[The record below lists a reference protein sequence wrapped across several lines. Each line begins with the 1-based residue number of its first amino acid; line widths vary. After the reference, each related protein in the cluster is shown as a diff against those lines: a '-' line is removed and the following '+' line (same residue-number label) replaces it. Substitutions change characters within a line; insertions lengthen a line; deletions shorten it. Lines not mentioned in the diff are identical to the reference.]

1 MTTFK
6 DLAIRRRSHRKFE
19 EKVIEQ
25 EKIDSIL
32 QTVLM
37 APAGKRANEWQFYVV
52 TDKETSLKLSECKQ
66 FGAAF
71 VKEAPLNIV
80 VTADTSKSDV
90 WIEDC
95 AIAAIYLQLAAEDLG
110 LGSCWSQV
118 RCRESQTEGVMA
130 EDYIKKLLNIP
141 DGFAVE
147 CIISIGYPADERK
160 PYDLEKLPYEKI
172 MVIR

>member
-1 MTTFK
+1 MKSFK
-6 DLAIRRRSHRKFE
+6 DLAIERRSHRKFE
-19 EKVIEQ
+19 ERAVEQ
-25 EKIDSIL
+25 EKIDSLL

-52 TDKETSLKLSECKQ
+52 TDKEQALKLSECKPA
-66 FGAAF
+66 GAAF

-80 VTADTSKSDV
+80 VTADKTQSDV

-95 AIAAIYLQLAAEDLG
+95 SIAAIYLQLAAQDLG

-118 RCRESQTEGVMA
+118 RQRPSVAEGVMA
-130 EDYIKKLLNIP
+130 EDYVKKLLNIP
-141 DGFAVE
+141 DEFAVE

-160 PYDLEKLPYEKI
+160 PYDLEKLPYEK
-172 MVIR
+172 VIKL

>member
-1 MTTFK
+1 MKTFK
-6 DLAIRRRSHRKFE
+6 DLAINRRSHRKFTDMA
-19 EKVIEQ
+19 IEQ

-37 APAGKRANEWQFYVV
+37 APAGKRANEWSFYVV

-80 VTADTSKSDV
+80 VTADTTKSDV

-95 AIAAIYLQLAAEDLG
+95 SIAAIYLQLAAQDLG

-118 RCRESQTEGVMA
+118 RGRESMTEGVMA
-130 EDYIKKLLNIP
+130 EDYIKELLNIP
-141 DGFAVE
+141 SEFAVE
-147 CIISIGYPADERK
+147 CIISIGYPADERQ
-160 PYDLEKLPYEKI
+160 PYNLEKLPYDRIIKN
-172 MVIR
+172 

>member
-6 DLAIRRRSHRKFE
+6 DLAIKRRSHRKFE
-19 EKVIEQ
+19 ERPIEQ
-25 EKIDSIL
+25 EKIDSLL

-52 TDKETSLKLSECKQ
+52 TDKEKALKLSECKQ

-95 AIAAIYLQLAAEDLG
+95 SIAAIYLQLAAEDLG

-118 RCRESQTEGVMA
+118 RQRASMTEGVMA
-130 EDYIKKLLNIP
+130 EDYIKELLGIP
-141 DGFAVE
+141 EGFAVE
-147 CIISIGYPADERK
+147 CIISIGYPADERQ
-160 PYDLEKLPYEKI
+160 PYNLEKLPYDKI
-172 MVIR
+172 IRL

>member
-1 MTTFK
+1 MKTFK
-6 DLAIRRRSHRKFE
+6 DLAINRRSHRKFTDMA
-19 EKVIEQ
+19 IEQ

-37 APAGKRANEWQFYVV
+37 APAGKRANEWSFYVV

-80 VTADTSKSDV
+80 VTADTTKSDV

-95 AIAAIYLQLAAEDLG
+95 SIAAIYLQLAAQDLG

-118 RCRESQTEGVMA
+118 RGRESMTEGVMA
-130 EDYIKKLLNIP
+130 EDYIKELLNIP
-141 DGFAVE
+141 SEFAVE
-147 CIISIGYPADERK
+147 CIISIGYHADERQ
-160 PYDLEKLPYEKI
+160 PYNLEKLPYEKI
-172 MVIR
+172 IKS

>member
-1 MTTFK
+1 MMTFK
-6 DLAIRRRSHRKFE
+6 DLAIQRRSHRKFE
-19 EKVIEQ
+19 DKAIEQ

-37 APAGKRANEWQFYVV
+37 APAGKRANEWMFYVI
-52 TDKETSLKLSECKQ
+52 TDKDKALKLSECKQ

-80 VTADTSKSDV
+80 VTADTTKSDV

-95 AIAAIYLQLAAEDLG
+95 AIAAIYLQLAAQDLG

-118 RCRESQTEGVMA
+118 RQRESQTEGVMA
-130 EDYIKKLLNIP
+130 EDYIKNLLNIP
-141 DGFAVE
+141 DDFAVE

-172 MVIR
+172 VNS

>member
-6 DLAIRRRSHRKFE
+6 ELAIERRSHRKFE
-19 EKVIEQ
+19 DKAIEE
-25 EKIDSIL
+25 EKIESIL

-52 TDKETSLKLSECKQ
+52 RDKNIALKLSECKQ

-80 VTADTSKSDV
+80 VTADTTKSDV

-95 AIAAIYLQLAAEDLG
+95 SIAAIYLQLAAQDLG

-118 RCRESQTEGVMA
+118 RARASQQEGVMA
-130 EDYIKKLLNIP
+130 EDYIKNILNIP
-141 DGFAVE
+141 ENFAVE

-160 PYDLEKLPYEKI
+160 PYELEKLPYDKI
-172 MVIR
+172 VRL

>member
-1 MTTFK
+1 MKTFK
-6 DLAIRRRSHRKFE
+6 DLAINRRSHRKFTDMA
-19 EKVIEQ
+19 IEQ

-37 APAGKRANEWQFYVV
+37 APAGKRANEWFFYVV
-52 TDKETSLKLSECKQ
+52 TDKEKSLKLSECKQ

-80 VTADTSKSDV
+80 VTADTTKSDV

-95 AIAAIYLQLAAEDLG
+95 SIAAIYLQLAAQDLG

-118 RCRESQTEGVMA
+118 RGRESMTEGVMA

-141 DGFAVE
+141 SEYAVE
-147 CIISIGYPADERK
+147 CIISIGYPADERQL
-160 PYDLEKLPYEKI
+160 YNLEKLPYEKI
-172 MVIR
+172 IKS

>member
-1 MTTFK
+1 MNSFK
-6 DLAIRRRSHRKFE
+6 DLAINRRSHRKFTDAVV
-19 EKVIEQ
+19 EK
-25 EKIDSIL
+25 EKMDSIL

-37 APAGKRANEWQFYVV
+37 APAGKRANEWCFYVV
-52 TDKETSLKLSECKQ
+52 TDKDTSAKLSECKQ

-80 VTADTSKSDV
+80 VTADTTKSDV

-95 AIAAIYLQLAAEDLG
+95 SIAAIYLQLAAQDLG

-118 RCRESQTEGVMA
+118 RERASMIEGVMA

-141 DGFAVE
+141 SEYAVE
-147 CIISIGYPADERK
+147 CIISIGYPADERQ
-160 PYDLEKLPYEKI
+160 PYNLEKLPYEKI
-172 MVIR
+172 IKS